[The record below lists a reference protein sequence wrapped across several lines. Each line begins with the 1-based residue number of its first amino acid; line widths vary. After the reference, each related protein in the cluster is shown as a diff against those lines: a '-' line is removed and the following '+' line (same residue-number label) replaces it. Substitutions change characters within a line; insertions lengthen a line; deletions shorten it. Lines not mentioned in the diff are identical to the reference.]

1 MKKIKDLFKKY
12 YVYITYIISAG
23 ISFFLDLALFSLF
36 LWVFDGFSA
45 AIILASYTA
54 RALSSFI
61 NYLINK
67 YKVFRYKKREDKK
80 DNTVWQYFGLVVI
93 NITLSAIIV
102 DTVVNFIPIYATII
116 KFFVDILIFVVNFF
130 IQKKFIFNENKTE
143 VKLVKY
149 VLPVIS
155 FIAMYIKLNDKGISF
170 DYEIYEIIA
179 MVIVLPILYLL
190 YLRIFKKGNYKSINI
205 LSLIFTLLMILGYS
219 YDTNYTPNLVLN
231 SNIHILVTVIKFI
244 GFYFFFKYLL
254 NIIYYYIVDGV
265 FKEKTN
271 KIKNMFLK
279 HPFLFSFIDNLWYI
293 FNYLL
298 SRGNKL

>member
-36 LWVFDGFSA
+36 LWVFDGFRA

-102 DTVVNFIPIYATII
+102 DTVVSIIPIYATVI

-130 IQKKFIFNENKTE
+130 IQKKFILNENKTE
-143 VKLVKY
+143 VK
-149 VLPVIS
+149 
-155 FIAMYIKLNDKGISF
+155 
-170 DYEIYEIIA
+170 
-179 MVIVLPILYLL
+179 
-190 YLRIFKKGNYKSINI
+190 
-205 LSLIFTLLMILGYS
+205 
-219 YDTNYTPNLVLN
+219 
-231 SNIHILVTVIKFI
+231 
-244 GFYFFFKYLL
+244 
-254 NIIYYYIVDGV
+254 
-265 FKEKTN
+265 
-271 KIKNMFLK
+271 
-279 HPFLFSFIDNLWYI
+279 
-293 FNYLL
+293 
-298 SRGNKL
+298 